1 MTEQDLLLDC
11 LKRLN
16 GCGCV
21 YMLTGSMA
29 SNAWGIPRST
39 HDLDLV
45 IQLPPS
51 QVEKFAAAFRHPDYF
66 LDEAMIRTAY
76 QPPYQFNLLHIPS
89 ALKADFW
96 MLRQDMFEQEMFRR
110 RVKDVWM
117 GETIWLATP
126 EDVILHKLFWNKMSP
141 SERQLGDVA
150 GVVAIQQNSLDKDY
164 MQQWARRLGVFE
176 RLEDALQGRLKPKS
190 T

>member
-1 MTEQDLLLDC
+1 MNEQDLLLDC

-51 QVEKFAAAFRHPDYF
+51 QVGKFVAAFQGPDYH
-66 LDEAMIRTAY
+66 LDEAMIRSAY
-76 QPPYQFNLLHIPS
+76 QPPHQFNLLHIPS

-96 MLRQDMFEQEMFRR
+96 MLRPDPFEQEMFQR
-110 RVKDVWM
+110 RVRDKWM

-141 SERQLGDVA
+141 SDRQLGDVV
-150 GVVAIQQNSLDKDY
+150 GVVAVQGSKLDQTY
-164 MQQWARRLGVFE
+164 MRAWAEKLGVTDC
-176 RLEDALQGRLKPKS
+176 LEDALNG
-190 T
+190 